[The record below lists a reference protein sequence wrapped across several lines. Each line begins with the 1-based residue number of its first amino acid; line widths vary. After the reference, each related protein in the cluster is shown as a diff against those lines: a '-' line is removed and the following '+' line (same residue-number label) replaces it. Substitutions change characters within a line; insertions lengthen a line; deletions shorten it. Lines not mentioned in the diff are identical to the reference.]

1 MTVSV
6 QSLWRRKPPDP
17 TRRTVVV
24 VTDLDGTLFDAETSE
39 AAHAADLLAKR
50 AVPLVICSSRT
61 RAEIEGL
68 QQKLGVAAPFIAEN
82 GGALFLPRGYFP
94 PWPDVRWAPAYDVI
108 EFGRPYHA
116 VVEALRVTSR
126 RLGIEVIGFC
136 EMSIDEVAAEYGLTL
151 AEARLA
157 KLREYDEVFR
167 IVDDDPA
174 VHSRL
179 FRALHRAGLRCS
191 SRGRYHH
198 ATWISDRRRT
208 LRTLFS
214 LYRYIAGN
222 VLTVGLADSPCD
234 AWVLEEVEVPIVVQ
248 NEASGASARL
258 LGKIPTARL
267 TSGAGR
273 QGWSEVIA
281 QVIGS
286 PSLAAQ
292 TCQHL
297 S

>member
-6 QSLWRRKPPDP
+6 QSLWRRTPPDP
-17 TRRTVVV
+17 TRRIVV
-24 VTDLDGTLFDAETSE
+24 VTDLDGTLLAAETSE
-39 AAHAADLLAKR
+39 AAHVADLLAER
-50 AVPLVICSSRT
+50 AIPLIICSSRT
-61 RAEIEGL
+61 RAEIESL
-68 QQKLGVAAPFIAEN
+68 QQNLGLAAPFITEN
-82 GGALFLPRGYFP
+82 GGALFLPHGYFP
-94 PWPDVRWAPAYDVI
+94 TWPDVWRAPAYDVI

-198 ATWISDRRRT
+198 ATGVSDKRRS
-208 LRTLFS
+208 LRTLLS
-214 LYRYIAGN
+214 LYRHAAGRI
-222 VLTVGLADSPCD
+222 LTVGLADSPCD
-234 AWVLEEVEVPIVVQ
+234 VWVLEEVDIPIVVQ
-248 NEASGASARL
+248 NEAIGGWARL
-258 LGKIPTARL
+258 LSKVPTARL
-267 TSGAGR
+267 TSGCGP
-273 QGWSEVIA
+273 QGWSEVIGH
-281 QVIGS
+281 VIGS
-286 PSLAAQ
+286 PSSSAQ
-292 TCQHL
+292 TRQHL